1 MVVGWRWKEKVE
13 LWGAEGEE
21 DAALFLEMPNQ
32 VWNFFE
38 GDMSLTQYLVYTG
51 PGVTEASAICPDL
64 RSLAC
69 GASLLWDPL
78 AFSFSPRCSS
88 LPPG

>member
-1 MVVGWRWKEKVE
+1 MKVVVGWRWKEKVE

-38 GDMSLTQYLVYTG
+38 ATCDGRMTCL
-51 PGVTEASAICPDL
+51 
-64 RSLAC
+64 
-69 GASLLWDPL
+69 
-78 AFSFSPRCSS
+78 
-88 LPPG
+88 